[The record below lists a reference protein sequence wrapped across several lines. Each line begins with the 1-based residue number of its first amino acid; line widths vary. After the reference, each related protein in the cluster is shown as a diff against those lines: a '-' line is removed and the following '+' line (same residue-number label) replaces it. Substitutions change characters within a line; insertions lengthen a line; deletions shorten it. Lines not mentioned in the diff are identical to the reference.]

1 MAQLGQDQGG
11 FYSIVWLENLVG
23 CRITNAD
30 RIVAAWQDP
39 HVGDRF
45 PLHPDMVL
53 RIAQVDAP
61 HALVVAPPGPGEAG
75 RFEQPFEFSWAF
87 VIRERPDA
95 AGVRLVARERY
106 RPTSAAG
113 AASVVVGGLV
123 STLMTSAMLAGIR
136 ERVGREASAS

>member
-1 MAQLGQDQGG
+1 
-11 FYSIVWLENLVG
+11 
-23 CRITNAD
+23 
-30 RIVAAWQDP
+30 
-39 HVGDRF
+39 
-45 PLHPDMVL
+45 MVL
-53 RIAQVDAP
+53 RVAQVDAP
-61 HALVVAPPGPGEAG
+61 HALVVAPPGPGVAG

-87 VIRERPDA
+87 VILERPDA

-113 AASVVVGGLV
+113 AVLVVVDGLV